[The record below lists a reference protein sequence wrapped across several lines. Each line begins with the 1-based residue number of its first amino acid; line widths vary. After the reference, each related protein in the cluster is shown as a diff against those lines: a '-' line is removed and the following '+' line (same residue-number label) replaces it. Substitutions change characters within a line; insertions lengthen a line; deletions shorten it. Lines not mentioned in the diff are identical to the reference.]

1 MTTRPIVSAVTITL
15 WTNRRPPRIHAP
27 PTADNRLERTSSNS
41 IIIIVTT
48 QGWRWNS
55 TEFSNTRRTRDDI
68 FRAGL
73 ETRYLYIYIYIDLII
88 RVCRVRW
95 LNGSARWTKVLHHAR
110 QWTYGTTESCLTSRS
125 RDTVRDCAVVH
136 RWYYINMYLEIDI
149 LLLTA
154 CETNLIIPLLL

>member
-27 PTADNRLERTSSNS
+27 PTADNRLERISSNS

-55 TEFSNTRRTRDDI
+55 TEISNTRRTRDDI

-73 ETRYLYIYIYIDLII
+73 ETRYLYIYIYWSDNT
-88 RVCRVRW
+88 RM
-95 LNGSARWTKVLHHAR
+95 
-110 QWTYGTTESCLTSRS
+110 SRS
-125 RDTVRDCAVVH
+125 LIEWKCAVDESSPS
-136 RWYYINMYLEIDI
+136 RPSMNLWYYRIVSDQSFTRYGPRLRCCTPMVLYKYVPRDKYFTFGPRVKRI
-149 LLLTA
+149 
-154 CETNLIIPLLL
+154 